1 MGRENISITKHFF
14 SKGSFCMKRKFLALS
29 LAAVMVLSF
38 TACSTKESGSISD
51 DVTAVSS
58 ESTSETADSDT
69 EETYQSV
76 FVEYSEKLEE
86 KAAVLVDEFNEE
98 ASDKGGDAD
107 ALEEL
112 RKQKTEALSK
122 VCTEG
127 VVKMSNVM
135 VKNRDAY
142 TTYDEWVRNLY
153 GEFEEQSQLITDAY
167 VNVV

>member
-1 MGRENISITKHFF
+1 
-14 SKGSFCMKRKFLALS
+14 MKRKFLALS

-58 ESTSETADSDT
+58 ESTSETADIDT
-69 EETYQSV
+69 EEETYQSV
-76 FVEYSEKLEE
+76 FVEYSEKLEG

-142 TTYDEWVRNLY
+142 TTYDAWVRNLY
-153 GEFEEQSQLITDAY
+153 GKYEEYGQKITDAY
-167 VNVV
+167 MNVV